1 MKKITLQLIKAY
13 QKTSFLHNELFKTLF
28 LTDQVCKYE
37 PTCSR
42 YTYQAVE
49 KYGALKGIT
58 LGIKRIVRCH
68 PWAKGGYDPVR

>member
-1 MKKITLQLIKAY
+1 MKKIILQLIRLY
-13 QKTSFLHNELFKTLF
+13 QKTSFLNNHLFRTLF

-49 KYGALKGIT
+49 KYGAVKGSIMG
-58 LGIKRIVRCH
+58 LRRVLRCH
-68 PWAKGGYDPVR
+68 PWAKGGYDPVQ

>member
-1 MKKITLQLIKAY
+1 MKKITLRLIKAY

-42 YTYQAVE
+42 YAYQAVE
-49 KYGALKGIT
+49 KYGTLKGVA
-58 LGIKRIVRCH
+58 LGIKRIMRCH
-68 PWAKGGYDPVR
+68 PWARGGYDPVR